1 MYVCYLQMNGCMHMG
16 ANVYICILG
25 SSDSS
30 DKFQAITGW
39 VALYLVSKGSLVVP
53 VITLVKAIW
62 GLVGNEM
69 ARVPTVTSLS
79 TQRRVGVYTNLN
91 LD

>member
-1 MYVCYLQMNGCMHMG
+1 MQNTFML
-16 ANVYICILG
+16 
-25 SSDSS
+25 
-30 DKFQAITGW
+30 DKGRLAIQS
-39 VALYLVSKGSLVVP
+39 LKGSLAVP
-53 VITLVKAIW
+53 VIALMEAIW

-79 TQRRVGVYTNLN
+79 TQQRVGVYTNLN

>member
-1 MYVCYLQMNGCMHMG
+1 MHMG
-16 ANVYICILG
+16 ANVYTCILG

-30 DKFQAITGW
+30 DRFRAITGW
-39 VALYLVSKGSLVVP
+39 VAFYLVSKGSLAVL
-53 VITLVKAIW
+53 VITLMKAIW

-69 ARVPTVTSLS
+69 AHVPTVTSLS

>member
-1 MYVCYLQMNGCMHMG
+1 M
-16 ANVYICILG
+16 
-25 SSDSS
+25 
-30 DKFQAITGW
+30 
-39 VALYLVSKGSLVVP
+39 VSKKGALVVP
-53 VITLVKAIW
+53 VIALMEAIW

-69 ARVPTVTSLS
+69 AHVPTVTSLS

>member
-1 MYVCYLQMNGCMHMG
+1 MG

-30 DKFQAITGW
+30 DRFRAITGW
-39 VALYLVSKGSLVVP
+39 VAFYLVSKGYLAIP
-53 VITLVKAIW
+53 VITLVKAMW
-62 GLVGNEM
+62 GLVGTKM
-69 ARVPTVTSLS
+69 AHVPTVTSLS

>member
-1 MYVCYLQMNGCMHMG
+1 MNMG
-16 ANVYICILG
+16 
-25 SSDSS
+25 
-30 DKFQAITGW
+30 KFSIWSQKGLIS
-39 VALYLVSKGSLVVP
+39 VLVIALVE
-53 VITLVKAIW
+53 AIW